1 VQIVSLKTLTQEN
14 LFLFSAHYFMKK
26 FLTHFMLLLSSV
38 VLFSAC
44 AANYKTVRPNAL
56 NYNNISSDSSLTFS
70 YKYDVL
76 MEAGNKRY
84 AKKEQRKEIK
94 VVAVKITNNT
104 GADLNFSTDVKLYAG
119 MQEAVLV
126 DPVVVHKQL
135 KQTVPTYLFYLLLTP
150 MRFYVAKNGTVTTNI
165 PVGLFLGP
173 GLAIGNMVEA
183 SSSNNR
189 LRNDLL
195 RYNIINR
202 TIRPGETVTGLIGL
216 RESGFNPL
224 SLKLNKRM

>member
-1 VQIVSLKTLTQEN
+1 MKQLLTN
-14 LFLFSAHYFMKK
+14 TILIFIGAILFS
-26 FLTHFMLLLSSV
+26 S
-38 VLFSAC
+38 C

-84 AKKEQRKEIK
+84 AKKEQKKNVK

-104 GADLNFSTDVKLYAG
+104 PNDLTFSSDIKLYSG

-126 DPVVVHKQL
+126 DPVVVHKEL
-135 KQTVPTYLFYLLLTP
+135 KQTVPTYLLYALFTSMRIYISNGDGVKTIPIGLL
-150 MRFYVAKNGTVTTNI
+150 
-165 PVGLFLGP
+165 LGP

-183 SSSNNR
+183 GSSNTR
-189 LRNDLL
+189 LRNDML
-195 RYNIINR
+195 RYNILNK
-202 TIRPGETVTGLIGL
+202 TIKPGETVTGLIGL
-216 RESGFNPL
+216 REIGFNPL
-224 SLKLNKRM
+224 SVKLNKKM